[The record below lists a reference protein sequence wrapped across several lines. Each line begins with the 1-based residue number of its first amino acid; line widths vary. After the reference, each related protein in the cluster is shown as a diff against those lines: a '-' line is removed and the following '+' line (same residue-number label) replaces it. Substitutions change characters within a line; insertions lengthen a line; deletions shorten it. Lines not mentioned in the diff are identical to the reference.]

1 MRNKFTNFFV
11 SIYEKLFKIDDTPQ
25 RVALGF
31 GLGVFLGIFPGT
43 GPVAAIFL
51 AVLFRLNRAAALIGS
66 LLTNTWS
73 SIIVFFLA
81 FQLGSLVMGEKWQDI
96 TRDWNSFQS
105 SFRWADL
112 FKFSTLKIIL
122 PVIIGYILIGLLLGF
137 LTYLITLAIIKKVK
151 KAR

>member
-1 MRNKFTNFFV
+1 MGNKFTNFFV

-81 FQLGSLVMGEKWQDI
+81 FQLGSLIMGERWKDI

-137 LTYLITLAIIKKVK
+137 LAYLITLAIIKKVK

>member
-1 MRNKFTNFFV
+1 MANKFTNFFA

-73 SIIVFFLA
+73 SIIVLLLA
-81 FQLGSLVMGEKWQDI
+81 FQLGSLVMGARWQNI
-96 TRDWNSFQS
+96 MAEWNSFQS

>member
-1 MRNKFTNFFV
+1 MSSKFANFFV

-25 RVALGF
+25 RIALGF

-66 LLTNTWS
+66 LLMNTWS
-73 SIIVFFLA
+73 SIIVLFLA
-81 FQLGSLVMGEKWQDI
+81 FQLGSLVMRVRWQNI
-96 TRDWNSFQS
+96 SGDWSSFQKA
-105 SFRWADL
+105 FRWMDL
-112 FKFSTLKIIL
+112 FKFSTLKVAL
-122 PVIIGYILIGLLLGF
+122 PVIIGYIIIGLVFGF
-137 LTYLITLAIIKKVK
+137 FAYLITLIVIKKIK

>member
-25 RVALGF
+25 RIVLGF

-73 SIIVFFLA
+73 SIIVFLLA
-81 FQLGSLVMGEKWQDI
+81 FQLGSFIMGSRQQDI
-96 TRDWNSFQS
+96 SGDWGYFLRT
-105 SFRWADL
+105 FRWMDL
-112 FKFSTLKIIL
+112 FKFSTLKVVL
-122 PVIIGYILIGLLLGF
+122 PVIMGYILIGLIFGF
-137 LTYLITLAIIKKVK
+137 FGLIFL
-151 KAR
+151 